1 MEIWFRPGQ
10 VHIPRSI
17 LLNPRLTD
25 HSKITWA
32 AHQLRPTSQ
41 RELAALAGLS
51 RFSVVDS
58 LALLQKSGL
67 LRSLP
72 VPQQPGL
79 FATIPVD
86 LLRSTATLASQKVLY
101 GVLQVLPGYRA
112 AEVTTGYDQLC
123 EVARK
128 SHPTIRKSLH
138 RLHALGWITVDR
150 PSVRGQFRVTV
161 RNPHVEAQEQA
172 IAAVQRRLQRAPYYG
187 EGLFREWLNVTV
199 DSADFEDNAT
209 PGFLINPYTSEEM
222 QIDRLYWKHA
232 VGFEFNGAQH
242 YSPTARFPDPEAVRR
257 QPGRDLMKQAICTKH
272 GILLIPV
279 HAHDLS
285 LGGVLRLIPSR
296 LPLRRLD
303 GQELL
308 IAHLEALSSAY
319 RQRTPLP
326 PPAKQKPPGLTAR
339 GDSQIWLT

>member
-1 MEIWFRPGQ
+1 M
-10 VHIPRSI
+10 
-17 LLNPRLTD
+17 
-25 HSKITWA
+25 
-32 AHQLRPTSQ
+32 
-41 RELAALAGLS
+41 
-51 RFSVVDS
+51 
-58 LALLQKSGL
+58 
-67 LRSLP
+67 
-72 VPQQPGL
+72 
-79 FATIPVD
+79 
-86 LLRSTATLASQKVLY
+86 
-101 GVLQVLPGYRA
+101 
-112 AEVTTGYDQLC
+112 TGHD
-123 EVARK
+123 
-128 SHPTIRKSLH
+128 P
-138 RLHALGWITVDR
+138 
-150 PSVRGQFRVTV
+150 
-161 RNPHVEAQEQA
+161 
-172 IAAVQRRLQRAPYYG
+172 
-187 EGLFREWLNVTV
+187 
-199 DSADFEDNAT
+199 